1 MTDLTK
7 TRAQLI
13 ERAGINLGLVQPGE
27 ALSSEDYNTL
37 DNLVDPVI
45 DQLNGDNIVYI
56 DDPDSIDPTVFLPL
70 AAIVAN
76 QAGPSFGTAINDQA
90 LMRDQNTLRRL
101 SASRPNYAPLQTES
115 F

>member
-1 MTDLTK
+1 VTDK

-45 DQLNGDNIVYI
+45 DQLNADNIVYI
-56 DDPDSIDPTVFLPL
+56 DDPDSIDPGFFLPL

-90 LMRDQNTLRRL
+90 MIRDQSTLRRL
-101 SASRPNYAPLQTES
+101 SATRPIYSTLQTES